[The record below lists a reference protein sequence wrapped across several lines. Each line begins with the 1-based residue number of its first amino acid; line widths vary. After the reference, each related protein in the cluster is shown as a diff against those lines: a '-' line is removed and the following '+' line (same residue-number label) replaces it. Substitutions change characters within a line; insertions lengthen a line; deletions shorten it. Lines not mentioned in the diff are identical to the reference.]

1 MNDPKRIRKRLNST
15 ISSISKQRSDY
26 CVNAEKDHTR
36 NRVLSFEKILRIVL
50 SMTDH
55 PLQSEINRYWKFSDR
70 SPTKSAF
77 IQQRQKIRSEA
88 FRAMFDDFTRKFYP
102 SKHFKGY
109 RLLVCDGT
117 SVNLP
122 RNPSDTVTSVHA
134 KPSAETYNMLHINAL
149 YDVMNGIYTDYVIDL
164 GMNVGENASLI
175 RMASALK
182 YPKKAILVADRLYG
196 NLSTIFRLSELGA
209 NFVLRAKDILSNG
222 FLAGLGLPN
231 EEFDVALSKLVTC
244 SRSKQFLDDPRY
256 ITVTRN
262 RSGFD
267 FSVRDEYSVSFR
279 VCRFMLPSGNYE
291 CLITNLPSSR
301 FSVSELKE
309 IYRLRW
315 GIETSFRELKYS
327 VGMMY
332 FHARKLDSVL
342 QEIHAAMLMMN
353 FFSLIVYSLPFDQ
366 KDSWIFQHKINFAAA
381 VGCCRSFFDSGETL
395 ALNLILRDQ
404 SLIRPDRQYDRYLHD
419 TKPAK
424 SMTYRIS

>member
-1 MNDPKRIRKRLNST
+1 MNVPKRTRRWLNST
-15 ISSISKQRSDY
+15 IASISKQRSDY

-36 NRVLSFEKILRIVL
+36 NRVLSFEKMLRMVL

-55 PLQSEINRYWKFSDR
+55 PLQSEINRYWKFDDR

-77 IQQRQKIRSEA
+77 IQQRQKIRPEA
-88 FRAMFDDFTRKFYP
+88 FRAMFDDFTRRAYP
-102 SKHFKGY
+102 SKRFKGY
-109 RLLVCDGT
+109 RLLACDGT

-134 KPSAETYNMLHINAL
+134 KPSAETYNMLHINAM
-149 YDVMNGIYTDYVIDL
+149 YDLMNGIYTDYTIDF
-164 GMNVGENASLI
+164 GMNVGENAALI

-182 YPKKAILVADRLYG
+182 YPKKTIFVADRLYG
-196 NLSTIFRLSELGA
+196 NLSTMSRLSELGA
-209 NFVLRAKDILSNG
+209 SFVLRAKDTLSNG
-222 FLAGLGLPN
+222 FLARMNLPN
-231 EEFDVALSKLVTC
+231 GEFDVVLSKIITFH
-244 SRSKQFLDDPRY
+244 SGKQFRDDPRY
-256 ITVTRN
+256 ITVSRYK
-262 RSGFD
+262 SGFD
-267 FSVRDEYSVSFR
+267 FSVRDEYPISFR
-279 VCRFMLPSGNYE
+279 VCRFLLPSGNYE

-301 FSVSELKE
+301 FSASELKQ

-327 VGMMY
+327 IGMMY

-353 FFSLIVYSLPFDQ
+353 FCSLIVYSLPFEQ
-366 KDSWIFQHKINFAAA
+366 KDSWVFQHKINFAAA
-381 VGCCRSFFDSGETL
+381 VGCCRSFFDSGGTL

-404 SLIRPDRQYDRYLHD
+404 SLIRPERQYDRYLHD

-424 SMTYRIS
+424 SMTYRVS